1 MFWKTVKP
9 MISNKCVN
17 RDSITLVKDGNFF
30 LENLEITETFNVT
43 FLNLV
48 KEMDISLGQKL
59 LTEADDIKYPV
70 LRIIDRFKKHPSVV
84 VIFENN
90 KDDAF
95 IFKHVSLFEKSRYEE
110 AF

>member
-1 MFWKTVKP
+1 MYQPLTEKKQSYFENNDTLKISENKMFWKTVKP

-48 KEMDISLGQKL
+48 KEMDISLG
-59 LTEADDIKYPV
+59 
-70 LRIIDRFKKHPSVV
+70 
-84 VIFENN
+84 
-90 KDDAF
+90 
-95 IFKHVSLFEKSRYEE
+95 
-110 AF
+110 